1 MKNKIFII
9 LSIILWSFIAFEIA
23 VEIDIMR
30 ATSVPRGSIPLGAVV
45 LLTAVIIQI
54 VLYFTLFK
62 RFVPKKAPK
71 RV

>member
-1 MKNKIFII
+1 MKNKAFII

-30 ATSVPRGSIPLGAVV
+30 ATTVPRGSIPLGAVV
-45 LLTAVIIQI
+45 LLTAVIVQI

-62 RFVPKKAPK
+62 RFVSKRAPK
-71 RV
+71 HA